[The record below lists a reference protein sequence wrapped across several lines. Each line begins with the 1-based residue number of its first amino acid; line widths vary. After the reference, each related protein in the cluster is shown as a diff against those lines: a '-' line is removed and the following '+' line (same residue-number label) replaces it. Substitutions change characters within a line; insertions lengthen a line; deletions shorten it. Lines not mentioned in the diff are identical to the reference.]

1 MMRKAVSPIVAT
13 VLLIIIAVAAGVLIW
28 VWLHGFAE
36 KNPTAQPTLQ
46 EEIKIDTV
54 NVVTN
59 PSATYPS
66 NVTAYVRNIGSV
78 TANIT
83 SAYVLDAVNGNTV
96 CANTSITGV
105 TISPG
110 GVTSVLVMCKT
121 ALTSGH
127 PYIVKVV
134 TARGV
139 EATYQFLAP

>member
-1 MMRKAVSPIVAT
+1 VK
-13 VLLIIIAVAAGVLIW
+13 
-28 VWLHGFAE
+28 
-36 KNPTAQPTLQ
+36 
-46 EEIKIDTV
+46 
-54 NVVTN
+54 VVTN
-59 PSATYPS
+59 PSAAYYQT

-96 CANTSITGV
+96 CANMSISGGI
-105 TISPG
+105 TIPPG
-110 GVTSVLVMCKT
+110 GVNNVTIMCKK